1 MLIMQNRIIFGLM
14 ALLSLP
20 PIISGCSHRATK
32 MSGAEAHQFYDQY
45 INEKL
50 IPYYSNSKSR
60 TNNVI
65 INPPTPA
72 YKATWDALNEA
83 ERGKTTKELL
93 AFAMEGT
100 DPHERSAKLIWLR
113 WKILDGNADSRYSY
127 AYAYLLSITK
137 DAGSATTMM
146 QSAATFLFQARIA
159 LAIDGAHC
167 LDQASP
173 PNARRSM
180 EQVPQM
186 SPIINY
192 IANGPKSEVA
202 DSLVNAIAIEKFR
215 PNRPPSNWLC
225 NLGAASALKSI
236 NDPSAIKISNGNI
249 YIDASNTSPEFASSD
264 TWLQRKKSIISE
276 QYKALET
283 YTR

>member
-1 MLIMQNRIIFGLM
+1 MQNRTIFWLIT
-14 ALLSLP
+14 LLSLLP
-20 PIISGCSHRATK
+20 VISGCSHQATK
-32 MSGAEAHQFYDQY
+32 MSSTEFNQFYDKY
-45 INEKL
+45 INETL
-50 IPYYSNSKSR
+50 LPFYSDSKSR
-60 TNNVI
+60 TNNVTN
-65 INPPTPA
+65 NPPTPA

-83 ERGKTTKELL
+83 ERVKTTKELL
-93 AFAMEGT
+93 AFAMEGM

-146 QSAATFLFQARIA
+146 QSAATFLFQARIS

-186 SPIINY
+186 SPILNY

-202 DSLVNAIAIEKFR
+202 DSLANAIAIEKFR

-225 NLGAASALKSI
+225 KLGAASASKAL
-236 NDPSAIKISNGNI
+236 NDPSAIKFATGNI
-249 YIDASNTSPEFASSD
+249 YVDTSNTPPEFASGD
-264 TWLQRKKSIISE
+264 IWLQRKKSIISE
-276 QYKALET
+276 QLKSLET
-283 YTR
+283 YAR